1 LVIIIYNNTHTDNFV
16 GTAPDHHN
24 FRHYPEPPE
33 PIIEI
38 IIQDNNETLP
48 EPQPYIQNNGNKKKE
63 QVQVFYVKYHKD
75 EHKGL
80 VIHDPVAALSP
91 AGHEQHDD
99 EGEED
104 LTIVTP
110 VPNIPRKSTT
120 LRTIIRPESEQY
132 ESSSGVHVTF
142 NKPHNHHS
150 KSDNHIHDEEKV
162 ESAIQPV
169 IQLPNRGGSFPLLP
183 VKEKRQ
189 QPQFWQG
196 PHASVLNQGR
206 IVNGQVQSGNFQHHQ
221 QNNVQ
226 PLPHQRPP
234 VEFNSQNNFIAHSHQ
249 PFLSNQLTLPSQESS
264 KPFHPNAQF
273 NHNNHHHQQPISIP
287 INHHQNQ
294 QGVLGHQQQFN
305 QRLPPLQGP
314 TTSQTQ
320 QTPLLKPPQ
329 RAPAPPVS
337 FNQNQRPFNYHAH
350 SSQAQQPPPQ
360 NIQRPQQISPPHHQL
375 PSQNF
380 HNSNQQALPFNRPP
394 VQFNTQF
401 PIQQSQPQFSSN
413 QGPPLNFKPFAKI
426 VQFPTNPPHNHPV
439 QNQPHAHN
447 SNVFQ
452 GGLVEQAAPNLA
464 VKPVQYQQLPQ
475 QALPPSF
482 QNSQPQKDIHFN
494 QQKFIQ
500 STFGTDVQVSSS
512 VPKFEHHITETVNP
526 PVFFQPTALDMDKL
540 QHHGND
546 KNIGPLVGKIG
557 NLMVTQKPLLQHRFA
572 PQQANNNFSPQDHL
586 HFQTPKNN
594 FLDINPRNNFVT
606 STIAPLISTTL
617 ATTTTKRIEKVQQT
631 SSTTAKPQAYYQ
643 LPDEIPDDLRK
654 QLEESGV
661 LDNAQIS
668 ILDYDKIGDTP
679 LQDLPPEHLAN
690 FFSAGGGAQIG
701 ANSNKVIQVL
711 KPNGE
716 SVGNQ
721 IKKNKDFLKLI
732 GGDVN
737 GKSKKEDVNLRVVK
751 FDMQQ
756 KLPEVSAKTQNYSR
770 YLPVKI
776 NAEQFPISGIEEIR
790 GKKVV
795 SVVVLA
801 PVAKEDD
808 SSGENNEKETFEA
821 GQIKFLNGESLKN
834 LIKKPSTENFKRFF
848 EHEQKTVPDFLQS
861 VVLLVTK

>member
-1 LVIIIYNNTHTDNFV
+1 
-16 GTAPDHHN
+16 
-24 FRHYPEPPE
+24 
-33 PIIEI
+33 
-38 IIQDNNETLP
+38 
-48 EPQPYIQNNGNKKKE
+48 
-63 QVQVFYVKYHKD
+63 
-75 EHKGL
+75 
-80 VIHDPVAALSP
+80 
-91 AGHEQHDD
+91 
-99 EGEED
+99 
-104 LTIVTP
+104 
-110 VPNIPRKSTT
+110 
-120 LRTIIRPESEQY
+120 
-132 ESSSGVHVTF
+132 
-142 NKPHNHHS
+142 
-150 KSDNHIHDEEKV
+150 
-162 ESAIQPV
+162 
-169 IQLPNRGGSFPLLP
+169 
-183 VKEKRQ
+183 
-189 QPQFWQG
+189 
-196 PHASVLNQGR
+196 
-206 IVNGQVQSGNFQHHQ
+206 
-221 QNNVQ
+221 
-226 PLPHQRPP
+226 
-234 VEFNSQNNFIAHSHQ
+234 
-249 PFLSNQLTLPSQESS
+249 
-264 KPFHPNAQF
+264 
-273 NHNNHHHQQPISIP
+273 
-287 INHHQNQ
+287 
-294 QGVLGHQQQFN
+294 
-305 QRLPPLQGP
+305 
-314 TTSQTQ
+314 
-320 QTPLLKPPQ
+320 
-329 RAPAPPVS
+329 
-337 FNQNQRPFNYHAH
+337 
-350 SSQAQQPPPQ
+350 
-360 NIQRPQQISPPHHQL
+360 
-375 PSQNF
+375 
-380 HNSNQQALPFNRPP
+380 
-394 VQFNTQF
+394 
-401 PIQQSQPQFSSN
+401 
-413 QGPPLNFKPFAKI
+413 
-426 VQFPTNPPHNHPV
+426 V

-732 GGDVN
+732 GGDAN